1 MRPRASTESSKPNVA
16 REVTRRGPDQGELQT
31 SAPFM
36 LGVLPFCDKLVG
48 SITCSDFCRGKSC
61 NRPAARHHRRV
72 RRRGLHAHRLP
83 LTSMPHDKDA
93 VVRERDEPQR
103 IGSYDSI
110 QARSGSP
117 PDSKSSGRTCSAT
130 PACPLLHLAV
140 IDADDEHVCFWKQSG
155 HP

>member
-1 MRPRASTESSKPNVA
+1 MRPRPSTESSKPNVA

-36 LGVLPFCDKLVG
+36 LGVLPFHDF
-48 SITCSDFCRGKSC
+48 TRSDFCRGKSC

-110 QARSGSP
+110 QAR
-117 PDSKSSGRTCSAT
+117 
-130 PACPLLHLAV
+130 LA
-140 IDADDEHVCFWKQSG
+140 
-155 HP
+155 